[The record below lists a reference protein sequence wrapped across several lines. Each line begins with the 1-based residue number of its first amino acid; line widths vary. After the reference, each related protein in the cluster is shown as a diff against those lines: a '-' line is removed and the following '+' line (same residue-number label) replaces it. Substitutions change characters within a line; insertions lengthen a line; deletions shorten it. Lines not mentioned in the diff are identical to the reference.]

1 MAAKKQIFNFNHISK
16 DNEHSEAPMEFYR
29 HYHKLEFCFNKKFH
43 KYKIFNLILDAI
55 SAAII
60 GVSTTTA
67 ITINPLISILS
78 VSSLACQYAKKKF
91 KFAEKSESYR
101 QSTILINRILAE
113 LKSHIR
119 EPTCDLAKITEQLK
133 IYDDKLL
140 DIVKI
145 PSIHKYEK
153 QYNKEFQCSSA
164 TS

>member
-1 MAAKKQIFNFNHISK
+1 MGAKKQILNFNHISK
-16 DNEHSEAPMEFYR
+16 DNEHSETLQEFYR

-43 KYKIFNLILDAI
+43 KYKIFNLILDGI
-55 SAAII
+55 SATII
-60 GVSTTTA
+60 GVSTSTA

-91 KFAEKSESYR
+91 KFAEKCENYR
-101 QSTILINRILAE
+101 QATILINRILVD

-119 EPTCDLAKITEQLK
+119 EPTCDKAKITEQLK

-153 QYNKEFQCSSA
+153 MYNKEFEQ
-164 TS
+164 